1 MPEELQPTAPPRS
14 AVLDSAHEGEIRG
27 ALGTIPKW
35 ESDRPRP
42 LSRRLLTLAAIMGP
56 GLIVMVGDNDAG
68 GVSTYAQAGQNYGP
82 SLLWVLVLLIP
93 TLIVA
98 QEMVVRLGA
107 VTGVGHARLIKE
119 RFGTFWAAFS
129 VGDLFL
135 LNFLTLV
142 TEFIGVNLGLRY
154 FGVTPLAS
162 VPIVAVGLLAMVA
175 TGSFQRWERFM
186 FVFIVTSLLMF
197 PLAALSHPRIAPV
210 LTGLTHPG
218 VAGGFDSTSVLFII
232 AVVGTTIAPWQLFF
246 QQSNVIDKRITTRWL
261 RYELADTSIGAV
273 LTTAGAG
280 ALMVAT
286 AFAFSHSNLAGQFGS
301 GLTVAEGLSRR
312 SGSAS
317 GAIFAVILV
326 NASVIGA
333 SAVTLATSYAL
344 SDIFGLK
351 HSLHR
356 GVRDAK
362 GFYFSFA
369 AMIALA
375 AGIVLIPGAPLGLIT
390 TGVQVLAG
398 VLLPSAIVF
407 LLLLCN
413 DAEVLGPW
421 VNTARQNVVAT
432 VIVSVLVLLSLILT
446 VTTVFPRLPL
456 GPFTA
461 VAVGLGTLGL
471 VWMGLVS
478 RRRRGADTERER
490 TVTGDRHVW
499 RMPPLAELKPPVWS
513 RGQRIGMVAL
523 RGYLVVA
530 VVLLAVKIGQL
541 ASGHSG

>member
-1 MPEELQPTAPPRS
+1 MSEEEGPLAPPRP
-14 AVLDSAHEGEIRG
+14 AVFDPAPEDAIRG
-27 ALGTIPKW
+27 ALGTVPAW
-35 ESDRPRP
+35 EAGRPRSW
-42 LSRRLLTLAAIMGP
+42 SRRLLTLAAIMGP

-68 GVSTYAQAGQNYGP
+68 GVATYAQAGQDYGTT
-82 SLLWVLVLLIP
+82 LLWVLVLLVP

-107 VTGVGHARLIKE
+107 VTGVGHARLIRE
-119 RFGTFWAAFS
+119 RFGRFWAAFS
-129 VGDLFL
+129 VGDLVL

-142 TEFIGVNLGLRY
+142 TEFIGVDLGLRY
-154 FGVTPLAS
+154 FGITPLAS
-162 VPIVAVGLLAMVA
+162 VPVVAIGLLAMVA

-186 FVFIVTSLLMF
+186 FVFIITSLLMF
-197 PLAALSHPRIAPV
+197 PLAALSHPTAVPV

-218 VAGGFDSTSVLFII
+218 VKGGFDSTAVLFVI

-261 RYELADTSIGAV
+261 KYELADTSIGAV
-273 LTTAGAG
+273 LTAAGAA
-280 ALMVAT
+280 ALMIAA
-286 AFAFSHSNLAGQFGS
+286 AFAFSHSNLAGHFGS
-301 GLTVAEGLSRR
+301 GLTVAEGLSHKA
-312 SGSAS
+312 GSAS

-344 SDIFGLK
+344 GDIFGLR

-356 GVRDAK
+356 SIREAK
-362 GFYFSFA
+362 GFYLSFA

-375 AGIVLIPGAPLGLIT
+375 AGIVLIPGTPLGLMT

-421 VNTARQNVVAT
+421 VNSMRQNVVAS

-446 VTTVFPRLPL
+446 VTTVFPSLPL
-456 GPFTA
+456 GPFTGGVVLIGA
-461 VAVGLGTLGL
+461 AGL
-471 VWMGLVS
+471 VWFEIAS
-478 RRRRGADTERER
+478 RRRKGTDPERQR
-490 TVTGDRHVW
+490 SVGGDRHLW
-499 RMPPLAELKPPVWS
+499 RMPPLADLKPPVWS
-513 RGQRIGMVAL
+513 RAQRIGMFVL

-530 VVLLAVKIGQL
+530 VLVLAVKIAQVAL
-541 ASGHSG
+541 AR

>member
-1 MPEELQPTAPPRS
+1 MARELRPVAPPGS
-14 AVLDSAHEGEIRG
+14 AVLDPAHEGEIRG
-27 ALGTIPKW
+27 ALGRVPKW
-35 ESDRPRP
+35 DPDRPRP

-68 GVSTYAQAGQNYGP
+68 GVSTYAQAGQNYGS

-107 VTGVGHARLIKE
+107 VTGVGHARLIRE
-119 RFGTFWAAFS
+119 RFGRFWAAFS

-142 TEFIGVNLGLRY
+142 TEFIGVDLGLRY
-154 FGVTPLAS
+154 FGITPLFS
-162 VPIVAVGLLAMVA
+162 VPVVAVGLLAMVA
-175 TGSFQRWERFM
+175 TGSFQLWERFM

-197 PLAALSHPRIAPV
+197 PLAALSHPSAGPI
-210 LTGLTHPG
+210 LTGITHPG
-218 VAGGFDSTSVLFII
+218 VQGGFSSTSVLFVI

-273 LTTAGAG
+273 LTTAGA
-280 ALMVAT
+280 ACLMVAT
-286 AFAFSHSNLAGQFGS
+286 AFAFSHTHLAGNFGS
-301 GLTVAEGLSRR
+301 GLTVARGLYHTA
-312 SGSAS
+312 GPAS
-317 GAIFAVILV
+317 GAIFAVVLV

-344 SDIFGLK
+344 GDIFGLR

-356 GVRDAK
+356 SVGEAK
-362 GFYFSFA
+362 GFYLTFA
-369 AMIALA
+369 GLIALA
-375 AGIVLIPGAPLGLIT
+375 AAVVLIPGAPLGLIT

-421 VNTARQNVVAT
+421 VNTFRQNVVASI
-432 VIVSVLVLLSLILT
+432 IVGVLVLLSLILT
-446 VTTVFPRLPL
+446 VTTVLPKVPL
-456 GPFTA
+456 GPFALVTTI
-461 VAVGLGTLGL
+461 LGALVLGALGL
-471 VWMGLVS
+471 DS
-478 RRRRGADTERER
+478 RRRARGAERQRMVE
-490 TVTGDRHVW
+490 GDRQAW
-499 RMPPLAELKPPVWS
+499 RMPPLPTLSPPTWS
-513 RGQRIGMVAL
+513 LGQKVAMYGL
-523 RGYLVVA
+523 RGYLV
-530 VVLLAVKIGQL
+530 LAVLVLGLKIGQL
-541 ASGHSG
+541 ATGH

>member
-1 MPEELQPTAPPRS
+1 MSEELRPAATPRS
-14 AVLDSAHEGEIRG
+14 AVLDPAHEGEIRG
-27 ALGTIPKW
+27 ALGSIPS
-35 ESDRPRP
+35 SDRGRP
-42 LSRRLLTLAAIMGP
+42 WSRRLLTLAAIMGP
-56 GLIVMVGDNDAG
+56 GLIVMIGDNDAG
-68 GVSTYAQAGQNYGP
+68 GVSTYAQAGQDYGTT
-82 SLLWVLVLLIP
+82 LLWVLLLCIP

-119 RFGTFWAAFS
+119 RFGRFWAAFS

-142 TEFIGVNLGLRY
+142 TEFIGVDLSLRY

-162 VPIVAVGLLAMVA
+162 VPIVAIGLLAMVA
-175 TGSFQRWERFM
+175 TGSFQLWERFM

-197 PLAALSHPRIAPV
+197 PLALLSHPSAEPV
-210 LTGLTHPG
+210 VKGLFVPT
-218 VAGGFDSTSVLFII
+218 VQGGFTSTSVLFII

-261 RYELADTSIGAV
+261 KYELADTSIGAV
-273 LTTAGAG
+273 VTTAGGG
-280 ALMVAT
+280 AIMLAT
-286 AFAFSHSNLAGQFGS
+286 AFAFAHTGLAGQFGS

-312 SGSAS
+312 VGSAS
-317 GAIFAVILV
+317 GAIFAIVLV

-333 SAVTLATSYAL
+333 SAVTLSTSYAL
-344 SDIFGLK
+344 GDSFGLK

-356 GVRDAK
+356 KVGDAK
-362 GFYFSFA
+362 GFYLSFA
-369 AMIALA
+369 GLIALA
-375 AGIVLIPGAPLGLIT
+375 AGVVLIPRAPLGLIT

-421 VNTARQNVVAT
+421 VNSARQNVVAT
-432 VIVSVLVLLSLILT
+432 IIVAVLVLLSLILT
-446 VTTVFPRLPL
+446 VTTVIPELPL

-461 VAVGLGTLGL
+461 AVAIVAVFGLS
-471 VWMGLVS
+471 WMGVAA
-478 RRRRGADTERER
+478 RRRRGRDQERER
-490 TVTGDRHVW
+490 AVTGDRRAW
-499 RMPPLAELKPPVWS
+499 RMPPLAELRPPVWS
-513 RGQRIGMVAL
+513 RAQRLGMLVL
-523 RGYLVVA
+523 RGYLVLA

-541 ASGHSG
+541 ALAR

>member
-1 MPEELQPTAPPRS
+1 MSEERLPVAPPGQG
-14 AVLDSAHEGEIRG
+14 LPDSAHQGEIRG
-27 ALGTIPKW
+27 ALGTVPAW
-35 ESDRPRP
+35 SPDRPRSW
-42 LSRRLLTLAAIMGP
+42 SRRLLTLAAIMGP

-68 GVSTYAQAGQNYGP
+68 GVSTYAQAGQNYGA

-142 TEFIGVNLGLRY
+142 TEFIGVDLGLRY
-154 FGVTPLAS
+154 FGINPLAS

-186 FVFIVTSLLMF
+186 FVFVATSLLMF
-197 PLAALSHPRIAPV
+197 PLAALSHPGAAPILNGV
-210 LTGLTHPG
+210 TRPG
-218 VAGGFDSTSVLFII
+218 VAGGFNSTSVLFVI

-261 RYELADTSIGAV
+261 KYELADTSIGAV
-273 LTTAGAG
+273 LTTAGAA

-286 AFAFSHSNLAGQFGS
+286 AFAFSHSGYAGRFGS
-301 GLTVAEGLSRR
+301 GLTVADGLRAR
-312 SGSAS
+312 AGSAS
-317 GAIFAVILV
+317 GAIFALILV

-344 SDIFGLK
+344 SDVLGLR

-356 GVRDAK
+356 SVRDAK
-362 GFYFSFA
+362 GFYVTFA
-369 AMIALA
+369 VLIALA
-375 AGIVLIPGAPLGLIT
+375 AGIVLIPGAPLGLMT

-413 DAEVLGPW
+413 DSEVLGPW
-421 VNTARQNVVAT
+421 VNSTRQNVVASL
-432 VIVSVLVLLSLILT
+432 IVSVLVLLSLILT

-456 GPFTA
+456 GPFTIST
-461 VAVGLGTLGL
+461 VVVGGAGLAWLGWT
-471 VWMGLVS
+471 S
-478 RRRRGADTERER
+478 RKRRRADPERQLSIG
-490 TVTGDRHVW
+490 GDRQLW
-499 RMPPLAELKPPVWS
+499 RMAPLASLRPPSWS
-513 RGQRIGMVAL
+513 RTQQVGMYGL
-523 RGYLVVA
+523 RAYLVVA

-541 ASGHSG
+541 ALGH

>member
-1 MPEELQPTAPPRS
+1 MAREPRPVAPPGS
-14 AVLDSAHEGEIRG
+14 SVLDPAHEGEIRG
-27 ALGTIPKW
+27 ALGRVPKW
-35 ESDRPRP
+35 DPDRPRP

-68 GVSTYAQAGQNYGP
+68 GVSTYAQAGQNYGS

-107 VTGVGHARLIKE
+107 VTGVGHARLIRE
-119 RFGTFWAAFS
+119 RFGRFWAAFS

-142 TEFIGVNLGLRY
+142 TEFIGVDLGLRY
-154 FGVTPLAS
+154 FGITPLFS
-162 VPIVAVGLLAMVA
+162 VPVVAVGLLAMVA
-175 TGSFQRWERFM
+175 TGSFQLWERFM

-197 PLAALSHPRIAPV
+197 PLAALSHPSAGPIV
-210 LTGLTHPG
+210 TGITHPG
-218 VAGGFDSTSVLFII
+218 VQGGFSSTSVLFVI

-273 LTTAGAG
+273 LTTAGA
-280 ALMVAT
+280 ACLMVAT
-286 AFAFSHSNLAGQFGS
+286 AFAFSHTHLAGNFGS
-301 GLTVAEGLSRR
+301 GLTVARGLYHTA
-312 SGSAS
+312 GPAS
-317 GAIFAVILV
+317 GAIFAVVLV

-344 SDIFGLK
+344 GDIFGLR

-356 GVRDAK
+356 SVGDAK
-362 GFYFSFA
+362 GFYLTFA
-369 AMIALA
+369 GLIALA
-375 AGIVLIPGAPLGLIT
+375 AAVVLIPGAPLGLIT

-421 VNTARQNVVAT
+421 VNTFRQNVVASI
-432 VIVSVLVLLSLILT
+432 IVGVLVLLSLILT
-446 VTTVFPRLPL
+446 VTTVFPKVPI
-456 GPFTA
+456 GPFALATTI
-461 VAVGLGTLGL
+461 LGALVLGAL
-471 VWMGLVS
+471 GVDS
-478 RRRRGADTERER
+478 RRRGRGAERQRMVE
-490 TVTGDRHVW
+490 GDRQVW
-499 RMPPLAELKPPVWS
+499 RMPPLPTLGRPRWS
-513 RGQRIGMVAL
+513 LGQRVAMYGL
-523 RGYLVVA
+523 RGYLV
-530 VVLLAVKIGQL
+530 LAVLVLGLKIGQL
-541 ASGHSG
+541 ATGH

>member
-1 MPEELQPTAPPRS
+1 MSEEQRPLAPPGS
-14 AVLDSAHEGEIRG
+14 AVLDPAHEGEIRG
-27 ALGTIPKW
+27 ALGTVPSW

-42 LSRRLLTLAAIMGP
+42 WSRRLLTLAAIMGP

-68 GVSTYAQAGQNYGP
+68 GVATYAQAGQDYGA

-93 TLIVA
+93 TLIIA

-107 VTGVGHARLIKE
+107 VTGVGHARLIRE
-119 RFGTFWAAFS
+119 RFGKFWAAFS
-129 VGDLFL
+129 VGDLLL

-154 FGVTPLAS
+154 FGITPLAS

-175 TGSFQRWERFM
+175 TGNFQRWERFM
-186 FVFIVTSLLMF
+186 FVFIITSLLMF
-197 PLAALSHPRIAPV
+197 PLAALSHPTAAPI
-210 LTGLTHPG
+210 LTGITHPG
-218 VAGGFDSTSVLFII
+218 VKGGFNSTAVLFVI

-261 RYELADTSIGAV
+261 KYELADTSIGAV
-273 LTTAGAG
+273 LTTAGAA

-286 AFAFSHSNLAGQFGS
+286 AFAFSHGGLAGRFGS
-301 GLTVAEGLSRR
+301 GLTVADGLRHQV
-312 SGSAS
+312 GSAS

-344 SDIFGLK
+344 GDIFGLR

-362 GFYFSFA
+362 GFYVTFA
-369 AMIALA
+369 ALIALA
-375 AGIVLIPGAPLGLIT
+375 AGVVLIPGAPLGLMT

-413 DAEVLGPW
+413 DVEVLGPW
-421 VNTARQNVVAT
+421 VNSTRQNLVAT
-432 VIVSVLVLLSLILT
+432 VIVAVLVLLSLILT
-446 VTTVFPRLPL
+446 VTTVFPKLPL

-461 VAVGLGTLGL
+461 GTVLVAVAGLG
-471 VWMGLVS
+471 WMGLTS
-478 RRRRGADTERER
+478 RRRKGSNPERDR
-490 TVTGDRHVW
+490 LAGGDRKVW
-499 RMPPLAELKPPVWS
+499 RMAPLASLKPPVWS
-513 RGQRIGMVAL
+513 QGQRIGMFAL

-530 VVLLAVKIGQL
+530 VLLLAVKIGQI
-541 ASGHSG
+541 ATGH

>member
-1 MPEELQPTAPPRS
+1 MAREPRPVAPPGS
-14 AVLDSAHEGEIRG
+14 SVLDPAHDGEIRG
-27 ALGTIPKW
+27 ALGRVPKW
-35 ESDRPRP
+35 DPDRPRP

-68 GVSTYAQAGQNYGP
+68 GVSTYAQAGQNYGS

-107 VTGVGHARLIKE
+107 VTGVGHARLIRE
-119 RFGTFWAAFS
+119 RFGRFWAAFS

-142 TEFIGVNLGLRY
+142 TEFIGVDLGLRY
-154 FGVTPLAS
+154 FGITPLFS
-162 VPIVAVGLLAMVA
+162 VPVVAVGLLAMVA
-175 TGSFQRWERFM
+175 TGSFQLWERFM

-197 PLAALSHPRIAPV
+197 PLAALSHPSAGPIV
-210 LTGLTHPG
+210 TGITHPG
-218 VAGGFDSTSVLFII
+218 VQGGFSSTSVLFVI

-273 LTTAGAG
+273 LTTAGA
-280 ALMVAT
+280 ACLMVAT
-286 AFAFSHSNLAGQFGS
+286 AFAFSHTHLAGNFGS
-301 GLTVAEGLSRR
+301 GLTVARGLYHTA
-312 SGSAS
+312 GPAS
-317 GAIFAVILV
+317 GAIFAVVLV

-344 SDIFGLK
+344 GDIFGLR

-356 GVRDAK
+356 SVGDAK
-362 GFYFSFA
+362 GFYLTFA
-369 AMIALA
+369 GLIALA
-375 AGIVLIPGAPLGLIT
+375 AAVVLIPGAPLGLIT

-421 VNTARQNVVAT
+421 VNSFRQNVVASI
-432 VIVSVLVLLSLILT
+432 IVGVLVLLSLILT
-446 VTTVFPRLPL
+446 VTTVFPKVPI
-456 GPFTA
+456 GPFALATTI
-461 VAVGLGTLGL
+461 LGALVLGAL
-471 VWMGLVS
+471 GVDS
-478 RRRRGADTERER
+478 RRRGRGAERQRMVE
-490 TVTGDRHVW
+490 GDRQVW
-499 RMPPLAELKPPVWS
+499 RMPPLPTLGRPRWS
-513 RGQRIGMVAL
+513 LGQRVAMYGL
-523 RGYLVVA
+523 RGYLV
-530 VVLLAVKIGQL
+530 LAVLVLGLKIGQL
-541 ASGHSG
+541 ATGH

>member
-1 MPEELQPTAPPRS
+1 MSKERKPLAPPGTGTPE
-14 AVLDSAHEGEIRG
+14 SAHESEIRG
-27 ALGTIPKW
+27 ALGTIPAW
-35 ESDRPRP
+35 TPDRPRSW
-42 LSRRLLTLAAIMGP
+42 SRRLLTLAAIMGP

-68 GVSTYAQAGQNYGP
+68 GVSTYAQAGQDYGA

-107 VTGVGHARLIKE
+107 VSGVGHARLIKE

-154 FGVTPLAS
+154 FGITPLAS

-186 FVFIVTSLLMF
+186 FIFIITSLLMF
-197 PLAALSHPRIAPV
+197 PLALLSHPTAAPV
-210 LTGLTHPG
+210 LTGLSHPG
-218 VAGGFDSTSVLFII
+218 VKGGFNSTSVLFVI

-261 RYELADTSIGAV
+261 KYELADTSIGAV
-273 LTTAGAG
+273 LTTAGAA
-280 ALMVAT
+280 ALMIAT
-286 AFAFSHSNLAGQFGS
+286 AFAFSHTNLAGQFGS
-301 GLTVAEGLSRR
+301 GLTVADGLSHRV
-312 SGSAS
+312 GSAS
-317 GAIFAVILV
+317 GAIFAVVLV

-344 SDIFGLK
+344 GDIFGLR

-356 GVRDAK
+356 SVRDAK
-362 GFYFSFA
+362 GFYLTFA
-369 AMIALA
+369 VMIVVA
-375 AGIVLIPGAPLGLIT
+375 AGIVLIPGAPLGLMT

-413 DAEVLGPW
+413 DSEVLGPW
-421 VNTARQNVVAT
+421 VNSTRQNVVAS

-446 VTTVFPRLPL
+446 VTTVFPSLPL
-456 GPFTA
+456 GPFTVGA
-461 VAVGLGTLGL
+461 VIVGGAGLAWLGL
-471 VWMGLVS
+471 AS
-478 RRRRGADTERER
+478 RRRQQADPERQLS
-490 TVTGDRHVW
+490 VGGDRHVW
-499 RMPPLAELKPPVWS
+499 RMAPLASLRPLIWS
-513 RGQRIGMVAL
+513 RGQRIGMIAL
-523 RGYLVVA
+523 RVYLVVA
-530 VVLLAVKIGQL
+530 VLLLAVKLGQL
-541 ASGHSG
+541 ALAH